1 MESGVEELK
10 VLQTIT
16 LLITTN
22 TLVRSESLA
31 KALSLCFRLH
41 FTKNSTTNN
50 TASATI
56 RQLVSAVFERVQ
68 IEDKTPNDCEFN
80 KSLCFCFNCLTDS
93 LTANKVHDIKFDD
106 IKSGKY
112 TPISLE
118 PSASDAFFFFQVIDI
133 KFVLIQISK
142 LIQWF
147 VKDLVQLVNAEQP
160 FWLTG
165 LTEMT
170 RTFGLELL
178 ELIFT
183 SFPDVFYKV

>member
-22 TLVRSESLA
+22 NLVKGENLA
-31 KALSLCFRLH
+31 KGLSLCFRLH

-56 RQLVSAVFERVQ
+56 RQLVCALFERVQ
-68 IEDKTPNDCEFN
+68 TEDQTPNQC
-80 KSLCFCFNCLTDS
+80 KSQSIESIFVLSVNV

-112 TPISLE
+112 TPISLQ
-118 PSASDAFFFFQVIDI
+118 PSASDAFFFFQVNTFFS
-133 KFVLIQISK
+133 KQIS
-142 LIQWF
+142 
-147 VKDLVQLVNAEQP
+147 
-160 FWLTG
+160 
-165 LTEMT
+165 
-170 RTFGLELL
+170 
-178 ELIFT
+178 
-183 SFPDVFYKV
+183 